1 LEMFIKGPGKNAL
14 GSELMDFLL
23 DRLRDAGGSPLLI
36 TGDGD
41 AFSAGLNLK
50 EVVLLDAAGLEVFLD
65 KFDTLAERIYSHAGP
80 TVACVNGHAIAGGC
94 VLALCCDY
102 RIACN
107 SPQIRIGLNEL
118 ALGVP
123 FPPKALAIV
132 RARIPNQ
139 FLHRV
144 LRSAELYSPEAALDL
159 GIIDE
164 VVHDALEVSRRR
176 LDHLASRPAETY
188 AATKKDLNAIP
199 IGLASADR
207 LRSVAVRWATPEVRQ
222 RLSDA
227 LKK

>member
-1 LEMFIKGPGKNAL
+1 MKGPGKNAL
-14 GSELMDFLL
+14 GSELMDSLL
-23 DRLRDAGGSPLLI
+23 DRLRDAGEAPLLL
-36 TGDGD
+36 TGDGN

-50 EVVLLDAAGLEVFLD
+50 EVVSLDAARLEVFLG
-65 KFDTLAERIYSHAGP
+65 KFDALAERIYSHAGP

-102 RIACN
+102 RIAGN
-107 SPQIRIGLNEL
+107 NPQIRIGLNEL

-132 RARIPNQ
+132 RARVPNQ
-139 FLHRV
+139 FLHR
-144 LRSAELYSPEAALDL
+144 LLLSAELYSPEAAMDL

-164 VVHDALEVSRRR
+164 VVHDALDVSRRR
-176 LDHLASRPAETY
+176 LDHLASRPAAAY

-199 IGLASADR
+199 TGLADADR
-207 LRSVAVRWATPEVRQ
+207 LRSVAVHWATPEVRQ